1 MKYIKNIAML
11 LIAAL
16 VAVSVASC
24 TDDTTESGVADR
36 LFRPVNII
44 LSASGTTVSATWAG
58 IEGAAGYT
66 AELYKRNVVE
76 VEEEGETV
84 EYEDM
89 QLVALDENIPTNEW
103 IVRGLEY
110 DTQYYFRVK
119 ANASNMAENSYF
131 SEFENIKTP
140 METQVLKVTVDDP
153 IEGNVTFTWMT
164 GYDLTYIKVTAAD
177 GTETEHAI
185 NDAEG
190 SLSLRKL
197 DAGVYTAVAGNGEK
211 EYNVVEFLIPVMYEV
226 SSSEIT
232 FDEVTLRW
240 AADGNITTVQLV
252 NVVTGEEKTYP
263 APASGVLV
271 IPAAELGFY
280 QTYDVTLIYADGATS
295 NTVRFT
301 TLSQKPEGV
310 IVVSTADE
318 LTNAIST
325 CANGAVI
332 ALNPGEYHV
341 QKLNDS
347 GVLEYQAINI
357 NKSLTLMA
365 ATGEMP
371 LVMVKQFN
379 LVAAATIDLVRIE
392 GIEFAGY
399 DEDDKNSSDTYLF
412 NLDAGSTACV
422 TRLEIEN
429 NKIHGI
435 SNSLIRADRNKA
447 YTVLNI
453 YINNN
458 FMWNMNGK
466 QSYISTYNAN
476 DGVPAETITFT
487 NNTITRLSWKNATQR
502 PFAWLASEQLVV
514 NISNN
519 TFYDCQNGK
528 TPFAE
533 ARGTFDGSYGTV
545 IMKNNIFYSQP
556 ADPAKAPNNQPSLG
570 DGVKFTNEG
579 NVLGFVWGS
588 YNSTSGVLTT
598 YDWSEYG
605 ALVADPEF
613 ADAANL
619 DFTVT
624 NEQVA
629 NLRAGDPRWL
639 K

>member
-1 MKYIKNIAML
+1 ML
-11 LIAAL
+11 LIAA
-16 VAVSVASC
+16 VMAVSVVSC

-58 IEGAAGYT
+58 IEGSAGYT

-89 QLVALDENIPTNEW
+89 ILVALDENIPTNEW

-119 ANASNMAENSYF
+119 ANATNAAQNSYF
-131 SEFENIKTP
+131 TEFENVKTP
-140 METQVLKVTVDDP
+140 METQVLKVNIDDP

-164 GYDLTYIKVTAAD
+164 GYNLTYIRLTAAD
-177 GTETEHAI
+177 GSEKEYSI

-190 SLSLRKL
+190 SLSVKKL
-197 DAGVYTAVAGNGEK
+197 DAGVYTAVAGNSER
-211 EYNVVEFLIPVMYEV
+211 EFNVVEFLIPVMYEV
-226 SSSEIT
+226 STSEIT
-232 FDEVTLRW
+232 FDDVTLRW

-252 NVVTGEEKTYP
+252 NVVTGEVKTYP
-263 APASGVLV
+263 ASVNGVLV
-271 IPAAELGFY
+271 IPAAELGYY
-280 QTYDVTLIYADGATS
+280 QTYDVTLIYADGSMS

-301 TLSQKPEGV
+301 TLDQKPEGV
-310 IVVSTADE
+310 IVVSTAEE

-325 CANGAVI
+325 CANGSVI

-347 GVLEYQAINI
+347 GVLEYQAVNI

-399 DEDDKNSSDTYLF
+399 DGEDKNTSDTYLF

-458 FMWNMNGK
+458 MMWNMNGK

-487 NNTITRLSWKNATQR
+487 NNTITRLSWKNSAQR
-502 PFAWLASEQLVV
+502 PFGWLASEQLVV

-533 ARGTFDGSYGTV
+533 ARGSVDGSYGTV
-545 IMKNNIFYSQP
+545 IMKNNIFYSEP
-556 ADPAKAPNNQPSLG
+556 ADPVKSPNAQPKVGDNAKY
-570 DGVKFTNEG
+570 TNEG

-588 YNSTSGVLTT
+588 VNSAGELTT

-605 ALVADPEF
+605 AVVTDPGF

-629 NLRAGDPRWL
+629 NMRAGDPRWL